1 MVVPEL
7 LPTTIALAATKSVPI
22 TAEPELCPMRKN
34 ARYDRVAKHQFNLL
48 TDQLFQSLSR
58 DWPSEHQAAIDAL
71 TGLSAESVMNGQT
84 SAPAV
89 RLNKRKATVEDVGR
103 VATSFNPP
111 VEAEGSASRAQ
122 QSTLVQSWGQSKI
135 TAVRQALIDHYL
147 LRFVVCCS
155 IAFAVVDNGFFM
167 DFVSAL

>member
-1 MVVPEL
+1 M
-7 LPTTIALAATKSVPI
+7 
-22 TAEPELCPMRKN
+22 CKN
-34 ARYDRVAKHQFNLL
+34 ARYDRVVEHQFNSL

-71 TGLSAESVMNGQT
+71 TGLSAESVINGQT

-122 QSTLVQSWGQSKI
+122 QSTLVQSWGQNKI

>member
-1 MVVPEL
+1 M
-7 LPTTIALAATKSVPI
+7 S
-22 TAEPELCPMRKN
+22 C
-34 ARYDRVAKHQFNLL
+34 
-48 TDQLFQSLSR
+48 

-71 TGLSAESVMNGQT
+71 VGLSAESVMNGQM
-84 SAPAV
+84 SAPTV
-89 RLNKRKATVEDVGR
+89 RLNKRKATVEDVGC
-103 VATSFNPP
+103 VATSFNAP
-111 VEAEGSASRAQ
+111 VESEGSASTPQ

-155 IAFAVVDNGFFM
+155 IAFAVVNNGFFM

>member
-1 MVVPEL
+1 
-7 LPTTIALAATKSVPI
+7 
-22 TAEPELCPMRKN
+22 MRKN
-34 ARYDRVAKHQFNLL
+34 AKYVIIVECQFNSI
-48 TDQLFQSLSR
+48 TDQLFQPLCH
-58 DWPSEHQAAIDAL
+58 DWPSEHQAAIDTL
-71 TGLSAESVMNGQT
+71 TGLSAESIINGQT

-103 VATSFNPP
+103 VATSFIPP
-111 VEAEGSASRAQ
+111 VESKGSASTAQ
-122 QSTLVQSWGQSKI
+122 QSTLAQSWGQSKI

-155 IAFAVVDNGFFM
+155 IAFAVVNNGFFM

>member
-1 MVVPEL
+1 MD
-7 LPTTIALAATKSVPI
+7 T
-22 TAEPELCPMRKN
+22 
-34 ARYDRVAKHQFNLL
+34 
-48 TDQLFQSLSR
+48 
-58 DWPSEHQAAIDAL
+58 L
-71 TGLSAESVMNGQT
+71 TGLSVESIMTGET

-103 VATSFNPP
+103 VPTSFNPL
-111 VEAEGSASRAQ
+111 VESEGSASTTQ

-147 LRFVVCCS
+147 LRFVVCCAV
-155 IAFAVVDNGFFM
+155 AFAVVDNGFFM